1 MKHFT
6 KLAVLATLATALS
19 SATAYSQETLS
30 MWSRQGEALPALV
43 EAFNASHETQID
55 LQLVPADQMVQKY
68 ATSAAGGSAP
78 DLIGLDLIFTP
89 AFAAAGQL
97 EDLTTWAEELPY
109 FNELSKAHIEAGSY
123 QDKIYGLP
131 LLAEA
136 SVLIWNKELFRQA
149 GLDPEKA
156 PSNWAEI
163 EAAAAAI
170 DGLGGDINGFYFA
183 GACGGCNAFTFLPLV
198 WASGGDIFAE
208 GGTIVTLDTPQMHDA
223 VNFYRGMIEKGY
235 VPESAETDNGTN
247 WLTSFSAGNIG
258 ISQSGAFAIGSLNAD
273 YPDLDYGLTFL
284 PGKEGGRSSF
294 GGGDNF
300 AVSAGRGEK
309 RQAIAEFMNFL
320 YSVEG
325 QTILAGHGSLPTRAD
340 VAAEALADQDPRY
353 AIAAEAMSIGRTPSS
368 PVYNDLINS
377 PTGPWSQM
385 LTEAFFGEDPDGAIA
400 FAQETMQS
408 IVDGFGR

>member
-1 MKHFT
+1 
-6 KLAVLATLATALS
+6 LSVLTLALTSTTAF
-19 SATAYSQETLS
+19 AQETLT
-30 MWSRQGEALPALV
+30 MWSRQGAALPALV
-43 EAFNASHETQID
+43 EAFNAAHETQVD
-55 LQLVPADQMVQKY
+55 LQLVTADQMVQKY

-97 EDLTTWAEELPY
+97 EDITAWAQERPY
-109 FNELSKAHIEAGSY
+109 FDQLSKAHIEAGTY
-123 QDKIYGLP
+123 EDKIYGMP
-131 LLAEA
+131 LLAEG
-136 SVLIWNKELFRQA
+136 SVLIYNKDLFRQA

-156 PSNWAEI
+156 PASWAEI
-163 EAAAAAI
+163 EAAAGAVDA
-170 DGLGGDINGFYFA
+170 LGGDINGFYFA

-208 GGTIVTLDTPQMHDA
+208 GGAKVTLDTPQMHDA
-223 VNFYRGMIEKGY
+223 VNFYRSMIEKGY

-247 WLTSFSAGNIG
+247 WLTSFTSGNIG
-258 ISQSGAFAIGSLNAD
+258 VSQSGAFAIGTLNRE
-273 YPDLDYGLTFL
+273 YPDLDYGVTFL
-284 PGKEGGRSSF
+284 PGKDGGRSSF

-300 AVSAGRGEK
+300 AVTAGRADK
-309 RQAIAEFMNFL
+309 RAAIEEFMDFL

-325 QTILAGHGSLPTRAD
+325 QKILAGEGSLPTRAD
-340 VAAEALADQDPRY
+340 VAEEALADQDPRY

-377 PTGPWSQM
+377 PTGPWTQM
-385 LTEAFFGEDPDGAIA
+385 LTEAFFGDDPDGAIA
-400 FAQETMQS
+400 QAQETMQS